1 MANSRRTASKRSRRC
16 RGNGCAFLF
25 VLSLVVVILFLVV
38 FWVQS
43 FRQELPKTP
52 SFIAL
57 PLLSP
62 LPSPQQDRQKSPA
75 VIKATLAV
83 AGDLLM
89 HEPILTNSLSYYFD
103 SIFSY
108 LSRYVSQADYAVANL
123 ETTLR
128 GEAEARNSYAR
139 TLAITG
145 EGLEQ
150 IRRYLQSDENFYA
163 EIRKAATV

>member
-25 VLSLVVVILFLVV
+25 VLSLVVVILFFVV

-52 SFIAL
+52 SFIAS

-62 LPSPQQDRQKSPA
+62 LPSPQRDRQKSPA

-89 HEPILTNSLSYYFD
+89 HEPILTNSRQGDGIVL
-103 SIFSY
+103 IWK
-108 LSRYVSQADYAVANL
+108 LHP
-123 ETTLR
+123 
-128 GEAEARNSYAR
+128 G
-139 TLAITG
+139 G
-145 EGLEQ
+145 
-150 IRRYLQSDENFYA
+150 RRRPGIPMRVHLQSPARDWNRFGGISKA
-163 EIRKAATV
+163 MKIFMRK

>member
-52 SFIAL
+52 SFIAS

-62 LPSPQQDRQKSPA
+62 LPSPQRDRQKSPA
-75 VIKATLAV
+75 VIKSTLAV

-89 HEPILTNSLSYYFD
+89 HEPILTNSRQGDGIVLF
-103 SIFSY
+103 
-108 LSRYVSQADYAVANL
+108 
-123 ETTLR
+123 
-128 GEAEARNSYAR
+128 
-139 TLAITG
+139 
-145 EGLEQ
+145 
-150 IRRYLQSDENFYA
+150 
-163 EIRKAATV
+163 